1 MRFIVTWHH
10 RLALN
15 RVNTTNAAATSLI
28 VNWRRDLL
36 VVIDAAQSLVS
47 IETSSDV
54 AIAWT
59 VGSIIE
65 GSIA

>member
-1 MRFIVTWHH
+1 VK
-10 RLALN
+10 
-15 RVNTTNAAATSLI
+15 TTNAAATSLI